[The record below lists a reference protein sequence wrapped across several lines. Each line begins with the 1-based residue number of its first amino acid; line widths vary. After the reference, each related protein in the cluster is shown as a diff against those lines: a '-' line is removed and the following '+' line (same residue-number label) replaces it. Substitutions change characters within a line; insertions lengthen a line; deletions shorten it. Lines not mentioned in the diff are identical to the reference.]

1 MITVAMSSHWTISVG
16 GAGSCCRDNWSH
28 PPSTL
33 SICYWCGEVF
43 FVCFVF
49 VKLQKVTSEMFCQ
62 RCAQWTNYLEKL
74 KEDLDDNDAGAIIT
88 DVWTG
93 GVLLAKQYIRTSLII
108 PMLTYILSPEELAT
122 ECCRCSK
129 ITHTR
134 AHTRFIF
141 FNIYV
146 EFFGEK
152 RRFYKI
158 YFAFCVLSEPFP
170 HHNCWCLFSEY

>member
-16 GAGSCCRDNWSH
+16 GTGSCCRDNRSH
-28 PPSTL
+28 PPSTP
-33 SICYWCGEVF
+33 SICYWCCF

-49 VKLQKVTSEMFCQ
+49 LKLQKVSSEMFCQ

-74 KEDLDDNDAGAIIT
+74 KEDLDDNDAGAIIS

-122 ECCRCSK
+122 ICCRCSK
-129 ITHTR
+129 ITPHT
-134 AHTRFIF
+134 HTHTHTLCKLS
-141 FNIYV
+141 IYV
-146 EFFGEK
+146 
-152 RRFYKI
+152 
-158 YFAFCVLSEPFP
+158 
-170 HHNCWCLFSEY
+170 